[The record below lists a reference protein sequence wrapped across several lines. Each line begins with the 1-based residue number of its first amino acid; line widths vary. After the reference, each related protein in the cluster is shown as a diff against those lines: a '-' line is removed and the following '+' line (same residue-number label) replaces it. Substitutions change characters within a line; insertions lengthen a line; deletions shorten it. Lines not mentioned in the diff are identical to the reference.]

1 MADERQP
8 FADVRLL
15 EDGLSLPELKWR
27 ELLFIGAI
35 RAEQDGPRAER
46 DVPRADGATFVRD
59 PSRPLP
65 PFRIPDLF
73 PEGVRFRASL
83 EGRRVVLRRVAG

>member
-1 MADERQP
+1 MADEQQP

-27 ELLFIGAI
+27 ELLFIGALHT
-35 RAEQDGPRAER
+35 
-46 DVPRADGATFVRD
+46 DGAAFVRD
-59 PSRPLP
+59 PLRPLP

>member
-1 MADERQP
+1 MADEREP

-27 ELLFIGAI
+27 ELLFIGAL
-35 RAEQDGPRAER
+35 RAER
-46 DVPRADGATFVRD
+46 GVPRADDVTFVRD
-59 PSRPLP
+59 PERPLP
-65 PFRIPDLF
+65 PFRLPDLF
-73 PEGVRFRASL
+73 PEGVRFRAGH